1 MLLLYEIN
9 DHTAGMSDGMGIRL
23 AGRMRE
29 WEEFHTCD
37 HKCGKY
43 LHCGKNDGTHSGPYP
58 QSLAKPL
65 LLSMTF
71 TGILY
76 AHWVPVFII
85 FAIKATA
92 YLKLNCQA
100 DHQCKLLFYC
110 PHMLIVPS
118 LHINWQNLA
127 FSDINL
133 FYFNLEF

>member
-1 MLLLYEIN
+1 
-9 DHTAGMSDGMGIRL
+9 MGIRL

-29 WEEFHTCD
+29 WEEFYTCD
-37 HKCGKY
+37 HKCGKS
-43 LHCGKNDGTHSGPYP
+43 LHCGKNDGTHTGPYP

-85 FAIKATA
+85 FAIKTTACYLATA
-92 YLKLNCQA
+92 CLKLNCQA
-100 DHQCKLLFYC
+100 DHQCKLLFHC